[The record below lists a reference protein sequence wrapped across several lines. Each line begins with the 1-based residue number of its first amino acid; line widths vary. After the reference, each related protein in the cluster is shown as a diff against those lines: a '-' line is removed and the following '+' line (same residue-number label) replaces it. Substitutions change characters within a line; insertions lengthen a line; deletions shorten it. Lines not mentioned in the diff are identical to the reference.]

1 MPRSVAIAVA
11 VAATLLAG
19 CGLTP
24 DAAPRD
30 LPADERTIVPVQAAT
45 GGQAEGPGRIY
56 LGAPGDERLLRSVPR
71 DAVASEDLL
80 ELLFAGPNEEE
91 LDQQYTTFLPPELQ
105 LNETFKQGTI
115 LFIDVTD
122 EIRELTGQPLSQ
134 AIAQIVYTAAE
145 LDGVD
150 RIQLNVNGSPESWPR
165 PVGGNTPNTLSI
177 YDYPGFVQS
186 SQPAF
191 PALPVGA

>member
-1 MPRSVAIAVA
+1 MISRSIAVA
-11 VAATLLAG
+11 IAATLLAG

-30 LPADERTIVPVQAAT
+30 LPTDERTIVPVQVAT
-45 GGQAEGPGRIY
+45 GGQAEGPDRIF
-56 LGAPGDERLLRSVPR
+56 LGAPGDGRLLRSVPR
-71 DAVASEDLL
+71 DAVSNEDLL
-80 ELLFAGPNEEE
+80 TLLFAGPNEDE
-91 LDQQYTTFLPPELQ
+91 LEQQYTTFLPPDLQ
-105 LNETFKQGTI
+105 LLETFKQGTI
-115 LFIDVTD
+115 LFVNVSD

-134 AIAQIVYTAAE
+134 ALAQIVYTAAE
-145 LDGVD
+145 LDGVE

-165 PVGGNTPNTLSI
+165 PVGGNTANTLSI

-191 PALPVGA
+191 PAVPVGA